1 LISRVAEFA
10 KRNRYHF
17 AILFLLGFASFVC
30 ATLLA
35 ARIAVTDS
43 RRYIFLAWN
52 LYLAWIP
59 VVFAYIALAFSKRRY
74 LLYGIV
80 PLFAFLWLIFFPN
93 APYILTDL
101 QHLALE
107 LTDVPV
113 WYDVILLIWFS
124 WTGVLLG
131 VVSLYIMHM
140 IVSGAFGRWMGW
152 AFVLIVSALSSL
164 GIYLGRF
171 GRFNS
176 WDIFQ
181 HPSEVAL
188 TILGRVID
196 PSLRLVAF
204 TGSLTAFF
212 LFVYLTLYAFG
223 HLLND
228 GSSKPSGSAHLDS
241 TNAED

>member
-1 LISRVAEFA
+1 MISRAVEFI
-10 KRNRYHF
+10 KTNRYQF
-17 AILFLLGFASFVC
+17 AILLLLGFASLVC
-30 ATLLA
+30 AALLA
-35 ARIAVTDS
+35 ARIAITDS
-43 RRYIFLAWN
+43 RRYSFLAWN

-59 VVFAYIALAFSKRRY
+59 VVFAYIALAFSRRRN
-74 LLYGIV
+74 LLYAIV
-80 PLFAFLWLIFFPN
+80 PVFAFLWLIFFPN

-107 LTDVPV
+107 MADAPV

-140 IVSGAFGRWMGW
+140 IVSGAFGRWAGW
-152 AFVLIVSALSSL
+152 VFVLVVSGLSSL

-196 PSLRLVAF
+196 PSVRLFAF
-204 TGSLTAFF
+204 TGLLTAFF

-223 HLLND
+223 HLLREV
-228 GSSKPSGSAHLDS
+228 PYHQVESGSVETES
-241 TNAED
+241 